1 MSSKCCKGI
10 MIWFI
15 KFFLCNLVFSMEKN
29 RNWNLCV
36 LEGFFDWIIYELIE
50 RCVVIGWV

>member
-1 MSSKCCKGI
+1 MSGKCCKGI